1 MRILLAVSGG
11 IDSMYMLNRAS
22 ELFPEASFAVA
33 NCNFSLRG
41 EEADLD
47 SQFVVNW
54 CSEHGLQCFTR
65 KFDTTEYAVRK
76 GISIEMAAREL
87 RYAWFSELC
96 SEEGFDAVAVAH
108 NANDNAETLILNLLR
123 GTGTKGIRGMSGSRI
138 LRPLLGISRE
148 EIRRWMEG
156 HGCSWREDSTN
167 SQGEYKRNR
176 IRNSVF
182 PIFESIN
189 PSFIRTLNEDM
200 KRFAQVDDI
209 AEDYFLS
216 VRGAVLLED
225 GSISAKA
232 LMELK
237 HWEYVLFRLLED
249 SGINAEQLQS
259 LQEALKRGNY
269 TGKVFG
275 PVTGA
280 SGKLEIGK
288 PAQRKDPVVEV
299 IDRSQVPELKQPSG
313 ILIMDADKVPQPLKI
328 RSWEEGDWM
337 RPLGMRGKKKL
348 SDLFVDLKWSL
359 VRKESALV
367 VELDGHHVAALLY
380 ERIDGSVRVTDST
393 KKIIRLS

>member
-22 ELFPEASFAVA
+22 ELFPGASFAVA

-167 SQGEYKRNR
+167 RDTAIARNKVRHVILPWLKANFDPRLTEHLCKSAAILRGELTR
-176 IRNSVF
+176 
-182 PIFESIN
+182 PE
-189 PSFIRTLNEDM
+189 
-200 KRFAQVDDI
+200 
-209 AEDYFLS
+209 
-216 VRGAVLLED
+216 AV
-225 GSISAKA
+225 
-232 LMELK
+232 
-237 HWEYVLFRLLED
+237 
-249 SGINAEQLQS
+249 
-259 LQEALKRGNY
+259 
-269 TGKVFG
+269 
-275 PVTGA
+275 
-280 SGKLEIGK
+280 
-288 PAQRKDPVVEV
+288 
-299 IDRSQVPELKQPSG
+299 
-313 ILIMDADKVPQPLKI
+313 ADKPPPPRAPLPQFTLAIEPDQGFQRVATAIGEL
-328 RSWEEGDWM
+328 
-337 RPLGMRGKKKL
+337 PATACL
-348 SDLFVDLKWSL
+348 S
-359 VRKESALV
+359 R
-367 VELDGHHVAALLY
+367 AALAGRQL
-380 ERIDGSVRVTDST
+380 ELRPWRDGDRIAPTGMNGRSRKLQDVFVTAKVPPDVRAALPLVADAETGE
-393 KKIIRLS
+393 ILWVPGYRIA